1 MDIFHQIIEKNQS
14 ILITLAEIVVFTVFV
29 SLILYHLLIFMGRR
43 ASPDG
48 KLYLYMSMLLA
59 GFLLYIFLD
68 TNMYYILASLIL
80 DTARWTTFFTAISW
94 FIIFR
99 SVQLLFNAS
108 LILPNLKARLA
119 EKAINWYLLLL
130 IVWITP
136 VVVVLTPYHRAI
148 FLGFWFFNGLV
159 ISFYAFIY
167 AGELVNNYK
176 RLESGI
182 KIIALTALIYII
194 YIWFYRLAI
203 ITFPAHLLLPFWFL
217 NNLLKITVAFVFA
230 YALIIRFNKEYSDLV
245 VLKEGL
251 EKKVAE
257 KTSELQ
263 LAKMKIENA
272 SKIKTDYFIQIAH
285 ETKTPLTLISNYLD
299 RYIKKS
305 VPSEELTIIREN
317 FRLLGESMIH
327 FLDTEK
333 FDKDMAG
340 YQHDRVTDL
349 SQLIRVKIPL
359 YAELAKIKD
368 RNFSH
373 EIEDKVLIKADHLA
387 IERVVN
393 NLFDNALKFTDQFD
407 SVSLTLKKVD
417 DFAHLWVADTG
428 PGIKSESLNK
438 IFEPYFQLAATGKSH
453 AGLGMGLYIVKE
465 IMDSIGGEIRVE
477 TNSGEGTDF
486 ELIIPLTKDV
496 KQKNESEVEKMN
508 LFPDSPKSDFHFNSP
523 GQKKIMI
530 IEDNSDMRSYLV
542 AELSD
547 EYNVIQAANG
557 VEAISLLRSGP
568 SADLILSDVM
578 MDAMDGFEL
587 FELITKDSRF
597 NSIPFLFITA
607 RSVHQE
613 KVEML
618 NKGVSDY
625 IYKPFS
631 IDELKAKIRSALIN
645 AEVQRKSAINQAVDL
660 LNMKL
665 ASGSSRTVA
674 DKWDIF
680 NLRSKDYQ
688 LTNRQIEIIREVEKG
703 LEYKQIADNLHISPK
718 TVHRHMQILFE
729 KFHVHSKIELLKILF
744 E

>member
-1 MDIFHQIIEKNQS
+1 MDIFHQIIERNQS
-14 ILITLAEIVVFTVFV
+14 IMITLAEIVVFTVFV

-48 KLYLYMSMLLA
+48 KLYLYMSMLLT
-59 GFLLYIFLD
+59 GLLFYIFLD
-68 TNMYYILASLIL
+68 TNMYYIFASLIL
-80 DTARWTTFFTAISW
+80 DTGKWTTFFTAFSW

-99 SVQLLFNAS
+99 SIQLLLNAS
-108 LILPNLKARLA
+108 LVLPNHKARLT
-119 EKAINWYLLLL
+119 EKITSWYLLSL
-130 IVWITP
+130 IVWLVP
-136 VVVVLTPYHRAI
+136 VFLVLTPFHRAI
-148 FLGFWFFNGLV
+148 FLGFWFYNGLV
-159 ISFYAFIY
+159 ILFFAFVY
-167 AGELVNNYK
+167 AGELVKNSN

-182 KIIALTALIYII
+182 KIIAVTALFYII

-203 ITFPAHLLLPFWFL
+203 ITFPTHMLLPFWFL

-245 VLKEGL
+245 GLKEDL

-263 LAKMKIENA
+263 LAKTKIEMA

-305 VPSEELTIIREN
+305 TPSEELTIIREN
-317 FRLLGESMIH
+317 FQLLGESMIH

-333 FDKDMAG
+333 FEKDMAG

-359 YAELAKIKD
+359 YSELAKLKD

-373 EIEDKVLIKADHLA
+373 EIEENISIKADHLA

-407 SVSLTLKKVD
+407 SVSLSLKKVND
-417 DFAHLWVADTG
+417 HAHLRVADTG
-428 PGIKSESLNK
+428 PGIDGDSINN
-438 IFEPYFQLAATGKSH
+438 IFEPYFQLASTGKSH

-465 IMDSIGGEIRVE
+465 IMDSIGGEIHVE
-477 TNSGEGTDF
+477 TNRGEGTIF
-486 ELIIPLTKDV
+486 ELIIPVTHDIKDG
-496 KQKNESEVEKMN
+496 NESEIENVLSYTHKTESRDI
-508 LFPDSPKSDFHFNSP
+508 FPERKN
-523 GQKKIMI
+523 ILI
-530 IEDNSDMRSYLV
+530 IEDNRDMLRYLV
-542 AELSD
+542 AELSE
-547 EYNVIQAANG
+547 EYNVIKAVNG
-557 VEAISLLRSGP
+557 MEAINLLKAGP

-578 MDAMDGFEL
+578 MEIMDGYEF
-587 FELITKDSRF
+587 FDMISKDSRF
-597 NSIPFLFITA
+597 NNIPFLFITA

-613 KVEML
+613 KISML

-631 IDELKAKIRSALIN
+631 IDELKAKIRSALLN
-645 AEVQRKSAINQAVDL
+645 AEIQRKSAISEAVDL

-665 ASGSSRTVA
+665 ATGTSRTVA
-674 DKWDIF
+674 DKWEIF
-680 NLRSKDYQ
+680 AVRSKDHQ
-688 LTNRQIEIIREVEKG
+688 LTRRQIEIIREVEKG
-703 LEYKQIADNLHISPK
+703 LEYKQIAENLHISTK

-729 KFHVHSKIELLKILF
+729 KFKVHSKIELLKVLF

>member
-80 DTARWTTFFTAISW
+80 ETARWTTFFTAVSW

-99 SVQLLFNAS
+99 SIQLLLKVS
-108 LILPNLKARLA
+108 LILPNQKAWLA
-119 EKAINWYLLLL
+119 EKAIYWYLLLL
-130 IVWITP
+130 IVWMIP
-136 VVVVLTPYHRAI
+136 VVVDLTPYHRKI

-203 ITFPAHLLLPFWFL
+203 ITFPSHLLLPFWFL
-217 NNLLKITVAFVFA
+217 NNLFKIAVAFVFA

-263 LAKMKIENA
+263 LAKIKIENA
-272 SKIKTDYFIQIAH
+272 SKMKTDYFIQVAH
-285 ETKTPLTLISNYLD
+285 ETKTPLTLITNYLD

-305 VPSEELTIIREN
+305 TPSEELSIIREN

-333 FDKDMAG
+333 FEKDMAG

-349 SQLIRVKIPL
+349 TQLIRVKIPL
-359 YAELAKIKD
+359 YNELAKIKD
-368 RNFSH
+368 RIFSY
-373 EIEDKVLIKADHLA
+373 ETEDNVFVKADHLA

-407 SVSLTLKKVD
+407 SVFLTLKKVD
-417 DFAHLWVADTG
+417 DFAHLAVGDTG
-428 PGIKSESLNK
+428 PGIDSESLNK
-438 IFEPYFQLAATGKSH
+438 IFEPYFQLVATGKSH
-453 AGLGMGLYIVKE
+453 AGMGMGLYIVKE
-465 IMDSIGGEIRVE
+465 IMDSIGGNIHVE
-477 TNSGEGTDF
+477 SIQGEGTVF
-486 ELIIPLTKDV
+486 ELIFPITHDRIQGNK
-496 KQKNESEVEKMN
+496 SETENMD
-508 LFPDSPKSDFHFNSP
+508 LYSISPKTASEDIFPERKN
-523 GQKKIMI
+523 ILI
-530 IEDNSDMRSYLV
+530 IEDNRDMRSYLV

-547 EYNVIQAANG
+547 EFNVIQAVNG
-557 VEAISLLRSGP
+557 VEALSLLKTGP
-568 SADLILSDVM
+568 LADLILSDVM
-578 MDAMDGFEL
+578 MDTMDGFEL
-587 FELITKDSRF
+587 FELISQDSRF

-680 NLRSKDYQ
+680 TARSKDYQ

-729 KFHVHSKIELLKILF
+729 KFKVHSKIELLKILF